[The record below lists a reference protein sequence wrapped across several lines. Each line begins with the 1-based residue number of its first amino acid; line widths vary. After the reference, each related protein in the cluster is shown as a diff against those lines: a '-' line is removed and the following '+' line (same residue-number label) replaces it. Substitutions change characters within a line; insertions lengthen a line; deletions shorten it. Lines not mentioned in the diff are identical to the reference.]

1 MRSPR
6 PVRPPGRAKRQPTRE
21 PAGAPPTTD
30 DLSDQQVARRQRV
43 LNAAIDLASEGGY
56 DAVQMRDVATRAD
69 VALGTVYRYFSSK
82 DHLLAAAWSAWVR
95 PQEANFAKS
104 PPQGSTMAER
114 ALDVLRRVNRGIERR
129 PKLMQALIAAM
140 VSTDAHAQSEV
151 GAVRHTLDNLLVDAL
166 NELPAEEERRVGMV
180 LGHVWY
186 SCLVQWVN
194 GRFEMDDVYSSLEN
208 ACHVVLDWHD
218 R

>member
-1 MRSPR
+1 
-6 PVRPPGRAKRQPTRE
+6 
-21 PAGAPPTTD
+21 
-30 DLSDQQVARRQRV
+30 V

-56 DAVQMRDVATRAD
+56 EAVQMRDVATRAD
-69 VALGTVYRYFSSK
+69 LALGTVYRYFSSK

-95 PQEANFAKS
+95 PQEANFAKK
-104 PPQGSTMAER
+104 PPGGDTMAER

-140 VSTDAHAQSEV
+140 VSTDPHAQTEV
-151 GAVRHTLDNLLVDAL
+151 GEVRQTLDSLLMDAL
-166 NELPAEEERRVGMV
+166 DQLPAEEERKVGTV

-194 GRFEMDDVYSSLEN
+194 GRMSMDDVYAALEN
-208 ACHVVLDWHD
+208 ACHVVLDWRD
-218 R
+218 GG